1 LQDTGLASTGQGIVA
16 SMKGVSNLPHDRSIP
31 LTDQAN
37 EPVAPAHD
45 PASGPWNRPIRDDN
59 HSTGTRPV
67 RPKHEYAPD
76 QTGRPN
82 RERTETMTAIYAI
95 KREFDT
101 NLAPQIAPVASPVR
115 TIDKRLVHK
124 AYDDNVLLSHV
135 EAVHNPGEP
144 AKVDSLGTS
153 IRKISA
159 RLRTSM
165 LEMAMRARMIFQRT
179 SDRTDHFRGE
189 LCVHR
194 EHTFFFEHE
203 RAHVPGIYLIEG
215 ARQMSIA
222 AAHMFYEVPFDVY
235 EFVMTECSARF
246 RNVANLVDP
255 LIAEQTLSKHVY
267 RKGRLLSMYGVVVI
281 RQNNLEIASLS
292 GTIVLLNKN
301 QLKYLEARGDKA

>member
-1 LQDTGLASTGQGIVA
+1 MTTSYDI
-16 SMKGVSNLPHDRSIP
+16 KG
-31 LTDQAN
+31 
-37 EPVAPAHD
+37 
-45 PASGPWNRPIRDDN
+45 
-59 HSTGTRPV
+59 
-67 RPKHEYAPD
+67 
-76 QTGRPN
+76 
-82 RERTETMTAIYAI
+82 
-95 KREFDT
+95 EFDT
-101 NLAPQIAPVASPVR
+101 NLVPPAAPVSLVPPAVPVSLVPPAVPVGSSLR

-135 EAVHNPGEP
+135 EAVHNPGGLE
-144 AKVDSLGTS
+144 KVDKLGTS
-153 IRKISA
+153 IRRIA
-159 RLRTSM
+159 ANLRTSM
-165 LEMAMRARMIFQRT
+165 LGMAMRARNLGMIFQRT
-179 SDRTDHFRGE
+179 TGRTDHFRGT

-194 EHTFFFEHE
+194 DHTFFFEHE

-222 AAHMFYEVPFDVY
+222 VAHMFYEVPFDVY

-246 RNVANLVDP
+246 RNVANLADP